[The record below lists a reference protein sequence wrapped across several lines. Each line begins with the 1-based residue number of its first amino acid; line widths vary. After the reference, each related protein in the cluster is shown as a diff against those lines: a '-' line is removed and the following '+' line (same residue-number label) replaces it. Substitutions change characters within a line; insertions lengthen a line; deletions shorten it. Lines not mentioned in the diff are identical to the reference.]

1 MCITERRPTIF
12 ITALAILMST
22 LDVRHGHKS
31 EKLKRLFHEVA
42 DFASISTPQSNA
54 NIHAAVATVSQVK
67 KGWSS
72 INFDGTLTDG
82 LPKYVWLGLALSRE
96 RSWPLAD
103 GSQSV
108 QLINCEIKQSCEGDK
123 IEIILK
129 EFTDIKESP
138 GDIDI
143 CNLDPT
149 DTSDTSAEISLDKIP
164 KFQVFQH
171 VTLAA

>member
-1 MCITERRPTIF
+1 
-12 ITALAILMST
+12 
-22 LDVRHGHKS
+22 
-31 EKLKRLFHEVA
+31 
-42 DFASISTPQSNA
+42 
-54 NIHAAVATVSQVK
+54 VK
-67 KGWSS
+67 EGRSS
-72 INFDGTLTDG
+72 IYFDGTLTDG
-82 LPKYVWLGLALSRE
+82 LPKCVWLGLAPSRE

-143 CNLDPT
+143 CNLDPP
-149 DTSDTSAEISLDKIP
+149 SSSPELCLKAIVPLRVI
-164 KFQVFQH
+164 
-171 VTLAA
+171 